1 MIESIS
7 FINKDKR
14 KNIDDLNSWMGEFVD
29 KPKIINIQE
38 NIYDDYEELVV
49 FFIYWQ

>member
-14 KNIDDLNSWMGEFVD
+14 KNIEDLNSWMSEFID
-29 KPKIINIQE
+29 EPKIINIQE

>member
-14 KNIDDLNSWMGEFVD
+14 KNIDDLNSWMSEFID
-29 KPKIINIQE
+29 EPKIINIQE

-49 FFIYWQ
+49 FFIY